1 MCCSIGMIPLDS
13 GLSPISASKWAV
25 HYWWFFVLL
34 VLAPWPRGA
43 VAETSKRKA
52 GVRCCWGV
60 ESDYTIRHALDPQHP
75 VFRNLATDRIW
86 SPIVSLSPLFLVDWV
101 TLPRQIVNLTDLC
114 FVPFARLSQWLLSL
128 ANFEEFWEA
137 GSMLPSLGGLDI
149 TFNLCFALELA
160 VRWISEARQF
170 FFSPH
175 KWIRRNSF
183 SLGVIPCFF
192 LVGVCVFFQ
201 RFAKPFRDFLLSGLH
216 TLSRLWQPCL
226 QVASWLQIDVVLL
239 ASQHHQ
245 VLFLC
250 QLSSFSFWIG
260 LMT

>member
-43 VAETSKRKA
+43 VAETSKMKA

-75 VFRNLATDRIW
+75 VFRNLVTDRIW

-170 FFSPH
+170 FFFP
-175 KWIRRNSF
+175 
-183 SLGVIPCFF
+183 
-192 LVGVCVFFQ
+192 
-201 RFAKPFRDFLLSGLH
+201 
-216 TLSRLWQPCL
+216 
-226 QVASWLQIDVVLL
+226 
-239 ASQHHQ
+239 SQ
-245 VLFLC
+245 
-250 QLSSFSFWIG
+250 
-260 LMT
+260 MD